1 MSEIYLITHIICA
14 FILLGFYLAK
24 AESPFLDA
32 DFKYWIVSISIIIFV
47 PIFVLLIIVGVTIHQ
62 MEQ

>member
-24 AESPFLDA
+24 GESSFVDD
-32 DFKYWIVSISIIIFV
+32 DFKYWMASILIVLFV
-47 PIFVLLIIVGVTIHQ
+47 PIFVLLIIVGFNIHER
-62 MEQ
+62 EQ